1 MTIKEVKQAI
11 EAFREKNIFD
21 YEKQQDDFTEKL
33 IHADP
38 ENFEIIKSERT
49 GKLFVIPAANDFSLL
64 FRGQTEEIN
73 PCLPTLHRK
82 SPNPLQI
89 FIERMRFV
97 EFEKLLDS
105 HPLVRFYK
113 SKGFTLSYEGLAQH
127 YGLKTEVMDF
137 TSDIDIALFF
147 AMCPYDS
154 ATDDYILPSESA
166 SHKGIIYVLN
176 PYIYDFTLLSNNRA
190 EIFNETVQPIGLQPF
205 ERPAMQKGYGIL
217 LPSGKRLNR
226 VRVFD
231 FEYTMEEAAE
241 YHRKY
246 TEESVLWTKD
256 ELITPI
262 KQLSNKTIFTPAVF
276 RETWQRF
283 PVEGF
288 TKSQCLKCLEK
299 DYGIRI
305 KQNAELIRFDA
316 DEIEEAKLKARWDSY
331 NHRVGSRRL
340 LSITD
345 ENTFRDYSP
354 VMTAEVLGN
363 VQMLRMAQSGMAF
376 PENTR
381 PPMTRLDE
389 KA

>member
-1 MTIKEVKQAI
+1 MKEPV
-11 EAFREKNIFD
+11 
-21 YEKQQDDFTEKL
+21 
-33 IHADP
+33 
-38 ENFEIIKSERT
+38 NF
-49 GKLFVIPAANDFSLL
+49 FVIPAANDFSLL
-64 FRGQTEEIN
+64 FRGQAEEIN
-73 PCLPTLHRK
+73 PCLPTLYRK
-82 SPNPLQI
+82 SPTPLQI

-105 HPLVRFYK
+105 HPLVKFYK
-113 SKGFTLSYEGLAQH
+113 SKGFTLSAEGLTQH

-166 SHKGIIYVLN
+166 PHKGIIYVLN
-176 PYIYDFTLLSNNRA
+176 PYIYDHTFLSNNKA
-190 EIFNETVQPIGLQPF
+190 EIFNDTVQPIGLQPF

-217 LPSGKRLNR
+217 IPSGTNLNR

-231 FEYTMEEAAE
+231 FEYTMDEAEE
-241 YHRKY
+241 YNRKY
-246 TEESVLWTKD
+246 TEQSVLWTKD
-256 ELITPI
+256 ELITPV
-262 KQLSNKTIFTPAVF
+262 KQLSNKTIFTPAIF

-288 TKSQCLKCLEK
+288 TKSQCLKLIEREYEIK
-299 DYGIRI
+299 I
-305 KQNAELIRFDA
+305 KQNAELERFDA
-316 DEIEEAKLKARWDSY
+316 EEIEDAKLKVRWDSY
-331 NHRVGSRRL
+331 NQRVVTRRL
-340 LSITD
+340 LSSTD

-363 VQMLRMAQSGMAF
+363 MQMLRMIQSGMSF

-381 PPMTRLDE
+381 LPIG
-389 KA
+389 

>member
-1 MTIKEVKQAI
+1 MTIKEVRQAV
-11 EAFREKNIFD
+11 EAFREKNMFD
-21 YEKQQDDFTEKL
+21 YEKRQDGITEKL
-33 IHADP
+33 IHTDP
-38 ENFEIIKSERT
+38 EKFEIIKSERT

-64 FRGQTEEIN
+64 FRGQADEIN

-89 FIERMRFV
+89 FIERLRFV

-113 SKGFTLSYEGLAQH
+113 SKGFTLSTEGLAQH

-154 ATDDYILPSESA
+154 AKDDYILPSESA
-166 SHKGIIYVLN
+166 PHKGIIYVLN
-176 PYIYDFTLLSNNRA
+176 PYIYDFTLLSNNKA

-217 LPSGKRLNR
+217 LPSGKSLNK
-226 VRVFD
+226 VRMFD
-231 FEYTMEEAAE
+231 FEYTMEEAVE

-246 TEESVLWTKD
+246 TERSVLWTKD
-256 ELITPI
+256 ELITPV

-288 TKSQCLKCLEK
+288 TKFQCLKRLEK

-305 KQNAELIRFDA
+305 KQNAESVRFDSE
-316 DEIEEAKLKARWDSY
+316 EIEESKLKARWDSY

-340 LSITD
+340 LSFTD
-345 ENTFRDYSP
+345 EKTVIDYSP

-363 VQMLRMAQSGMAF
+363 MQMLRMAQSGMAF

-381 PPMTRLDE
+381 PSIVKLDE